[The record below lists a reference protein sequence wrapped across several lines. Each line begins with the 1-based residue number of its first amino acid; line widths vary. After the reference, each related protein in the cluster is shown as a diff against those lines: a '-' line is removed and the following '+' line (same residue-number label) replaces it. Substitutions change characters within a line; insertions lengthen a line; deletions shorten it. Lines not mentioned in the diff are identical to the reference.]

1 MSSTV
6 YSKKKK
12 NLRKRIKVRLF
23 DNTIKNT

>member
-23 DNTIKNT
+23 DNIIKNT